1 MTKQRLV
8 PKQGKDVDLKDYDPD
23 YTGDYD
29 KEKAKEETERLHG
42 RLYELQEMLYAQ
54 SQKAL
59 LIILQAMD
67 AGGKDSTIKSV
78 FEGINPQGVYVISFK
93 SPTPEEVSHDFL
105 WRVHKHVPPKGLIA
119 IFNRSHYEDTLIV
132 RVNEL
137 VPQKVWEG
145 HYDHIN
151 NFEKLLS
158 DANTR
163 ILKFYLHI
171 SKEEQKQRFEE
182 RLADPTKHWKWR
194 TGDLETRAKWDVYM
208 KAYEATL
215 TRCNTDYAPWH
226 IVPSNHKWYRNL
238 VITQAIVEA
247 MESMKLAYPPAEEG
261 LDKVVIPD

>member
-1 MTKQRLV
+1 MTKQRII
-8 PKQGKDVDLKDYDPD
+8 PKQGKEVDLKEYDPN
-23 YTGDYD
+23 YTDDYD
-29 KEKAKEETERLHG
+29 KDTAKEETERLNG
-42 RLYELQEMLYAQ
+42 RLYDLQEMLYAQ

-93 SPTPEEVSHDFL
+93 SPTPEEVSHDFI
-105 WRVHKHVPPKGLIA
+105 WRVHKHVPPKGYIA

-163 ILKFYLHI
+163 ILKFFLHI
-171 SKEEQKQRFEE
+171 SKDEQKRRFEE
-182 RLADPTKHWKWR
+182 RLAQPEKHWKWH
-194 TGDLETRAKWDVYM
+194 TSDLETRAKWDAYM
-208 KAYEATL
+208 EAYEATL

-226 IVPSNHKWYRNL
+226 IVPANHKWYRNL
-238 VITQAIVEA
+238 VITQAIVET
-247 MESMKLAYPPAEEG
+247 MEDMKLAYPPAEEG